1 MTALSLMARQIISRL
16 GGGAGRRALLGAGA
30 GTVIGAV
37 GIPGVDLFPD
47 GDGVRR
53 RRRRRRVFNAQD
65 RADIS
70 FISATLG
77 TGAGKQVAMIIAAR
91 A

>member
-1 MTALSLMARQIISRL
+1 MLALVRLAQAAVSRVGFGRTSLALRRL
-16 GGGAGRRALLGAGA
+16 AVGGAAGA
-30 GTVIGAV
+30 GGSALFGA
-37 GIPGVDLFPD
+37 LA
-47 GDGVRR
+47 GDDDKPR
-53 RRRRRRVFNAQD
+53 RRRRRRVFTAND

-77 TGAGKQVAMIIAAR
+77 APAGKQVAMIIAAR